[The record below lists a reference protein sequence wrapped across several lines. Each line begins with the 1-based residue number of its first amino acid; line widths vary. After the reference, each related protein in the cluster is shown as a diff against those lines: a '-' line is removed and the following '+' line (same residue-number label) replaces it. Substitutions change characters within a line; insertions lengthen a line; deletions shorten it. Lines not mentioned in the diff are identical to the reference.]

1 MERENKYLVAKWA
14 DIEAFLTD
22 EQQLKLSALMTR
34 IEVHRLQGGKQ
45 PQHYVVTAADWPMYE
60 DVWKLI
66 EGFVDTGEYAS
77 PFNELAALRK
87 EAEELR
93 EQTCNCR
100 FVDGV
105 NIQQCTLHNAWAETL
120 TEQATY
126 RRERDSLAEQ
136 LAAAKL
142 DAERYRKLQCFSGQA
157 YEYSARYQ
165 QVGKL
170 NDFIDATF
178 IPPEMYADTAIDS
191 AMQEKK

>member
-1 MERENKYLVAKWA
+1 MEPLFIFRHENGEERVH
-14 DIEAFLTD
+14 
-22 EQQLKLSALMTR
+22 EQ
-34 IEVHRLQGGKQ
+34 I
-45 PQHYVVTAADWPMYE
+45 AATSMIMASG
-60 DVWKLI
+60 WKLVESVEPRAYI
-66 EGFVDTGEYAS
+66 
-77 PFNELAALRK
+77 AALRK